1 METTSSRASETQ
13 RNEEKWQWTDASP
26 LAKGVCRWATAH
38 CYPITDTYSE
48 GGMALAPVVGDFV
61 RVRAR
66 RWLVE
71 DQRQAG
77 QHLIALKL
85 ACIDDD
91 AQGETAHIVW
101 NAELDAE
108 RLGEEGWESVARSGT
123 DDPAV
128 FAAY

>member
-1 METTSSRASETQ
+1 MALG
-13 RNEEKWQWTDASP
+13 DSP
-26 LAKGVCRWATAH
+26 LL
-38 CYPITDTYSE
+38 PITDTIRQ
-48 GGMALAPVVGDFV
+48 GGTALAPVVEDFV
-61 RVRAR
+61 RVRAG

-101 NAELDAE
+101 NAELDASG
-108 RLGEEGWESVARSGT
+108 LARRDGRASPGRAPT
-123 DDPAV
+123 TPPFSPV
-128 FAAY
+128 T